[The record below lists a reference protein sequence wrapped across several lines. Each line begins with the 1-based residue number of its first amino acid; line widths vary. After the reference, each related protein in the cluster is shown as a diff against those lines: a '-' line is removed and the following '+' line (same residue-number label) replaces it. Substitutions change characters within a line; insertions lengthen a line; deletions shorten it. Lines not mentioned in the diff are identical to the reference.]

1 MSISILDRA
10 LGFYSISIGT
20 SLAFEKISYTGE
32 HDNLAAGGFGPPPI
46 ASIGNLMVNLRTL
59 IRNAIESYPSGALG
73 TLTTAQVIETV
84 EDDWVGVKNIV
95 AKESPQTSLSMYVC
109 TYRGLDTKFPMA
121 KFRQRDSDKQLLL
134 VALENGTL
142 DHFLTKRTDEVK
154 EFDWRLDGS
163 EETTLLTHYP
173 LDLTSYYQFPDL
185 KLLESHTG
193 AIKTRKDWPSKLNK
207 KKDVVCVPFNTTTLQ
222 IFGDSHMFSPQDLK
236 IRNMLIKIGE
246 KRGWNALT
254 PYSKMREDIKLEYE
268 PHLLEFISRY
278 R

>member
-1 MSISILDRA
+1 MTISILDRT

-46 ASIGNLMVNLRTL
+46 VSIGNLMVNLRTL
-59 IRNAIESYPSGALG
+59 IRKAIEAYPSGALG
-73 TLTTAQVIETV
+73 TLTTDQIIETV
-84 EDDWVGVKNIV
+84 EYDWNGVKEIV
-95 AKESPQTSLSMYVC
+95 AKESPQMTLSMYVC
-109 TYRGLDTKFPMA
+109 TYRGLDSKFPTA
-121 KFRQRDSDKQLLL
+121 KFRQRDSDKQALQ
-134 VALENGTL
+134 VALENGVIE
-142 DHFLTKRTDEVK
+142 HFLTMRAEEIK
-154 EFDWRLDGS
+154 EFDWRLNGS

-207 KKDVVCVPFNTTTLQ
+207 KKEVVCIPFNITTLQ
-222 IFGDSHMFSPQDLK
+222 IFGDSHMFAPQDLK
-236 IRNMLIKIGE
+236 IRNLLIKIGE
-246 KRGWNALT
+246 KRGWNSLT

-268 PHLLEFISRY
+268 PYLLEFISRY